1 MNRHSPAFLEMLQP
15 NEALNYLKE
24 GNQRFVSRSSGKADL
39 LQQVE
44 ETSQGQFP
52 FATILSCMDSRASV
66 EHIFDLGIGDA
77 FSLRVAGNVL
87 NEDILGSMEFATQVV
102 GSKLLLVLGHTA
114 CGAIK
119 GACDHAEL
127 GHLTQLVNK
136 VNPALERETT
146 TQTER
151 NSHNLAFVNQVA
163 ALNVKLV
170 IEQIVAQSPIIS
182 KLVNAGHVGLVGG
195 MYDIATGK
203 VTFFDG
209 STQA

>member
-15 NEALNYLKE
+15 DTALNYLKE
-24 GNQRFVSRSSGKADL
+24 GNQRFVSHAGGKTNL

-44 ETSQGQFP
+44 ATSEGQFP

-66 EHIFDLGIGDA
+66 EHIFDLGIGDV
-77 FSLRVAGNVL
+77 FSIRVAGNVL

-136 VNPALERETT
+136 VNAALERETT

-151 NSHNLAFVNQVA
+151 NSHNIAFVNQVA
-163 ALNVKLV
+163 ALNVQLV

-182 KLVNAGHVGLVGG
+182 KLVDAGSIRLVGG
-195 MYDIATGK
+195 MYDVATGK
-203 VTFFDG
+203 VTFFEE
-209 STQA
+209 STSA